1 MTAQVP
7 KDDISAGTY
16 SGEDWDVI
24 AWTGDVTGN
33 GASCDDGAFEV
44 RIRNPHLTAEVEAI
58 EVTYGGDLAGPL
70 ALTILTDAAT
80 WDAVEAANA
89 FASCQVTTPYTT
101 ACELEPVRA
110 YWN

>member
-1 MTAQVP
+1 VTAGQF
-7 KDDISAGTY
+7 
-16 SGEDWDVI
+16 SGEDWDVR

-33 GASCDDGAFEV
+33 GASCDDGAFAV
-44 RIRNPHLTAEVEAI
+44 RVRNPRLSADVVSI

-80 WDAVEAANA
+80 WDAVYDANDG
-89 FASCQVTTPYTT
+89 SCEVTAPYTT
-101 ACELEPVRA
+101 ACELEPVRI

>member
-1 MTAQVP
+1 VV
-7 KDDISAGTY
+7 S
-16 SGEDWDVI
+16 
-24 AWTGDVTGN
+24 
-33 GASCDDGAFEV
+33 
-44 RIRNPHLTAEVEAI
+44 I

-80 WDAVEAANA
+80 WDEVELANGLA
-89 FASCQVTTPYTT
+89 GCQVTAPYTT